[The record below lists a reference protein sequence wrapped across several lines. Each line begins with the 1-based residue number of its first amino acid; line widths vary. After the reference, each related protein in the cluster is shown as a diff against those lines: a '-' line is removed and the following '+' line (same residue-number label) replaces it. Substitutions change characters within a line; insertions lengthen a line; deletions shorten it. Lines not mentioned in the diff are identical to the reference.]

1 VARFDRSEF
10 WQRDAAEDPTER
22 WSDSSRLPWDQAR
35 NSPIAWRARGLGIL
49 KNKEHA
55 EQDVNVEAILRIESA
70 LSTKRRNPQRRN
82 GFEPTAENQ
91 EPRAFTQ

>member
-1 VARFDRSEF
+1 LSGQIRRAARFDRSEF

-55 EQDVNVEAILRIESA
+55 ELDVNVEGIFEDRVGA
-70 LSTKRRNPQRRN
+70 L
-82 GFEPTAENQ
+82 Q
-91 EPRAFTQ
+91 EAQKSPAA